1 MRKLLLAAA
10 AAGVLQGC
18 ASSGGGGA
26 PPQNPGGGTVMA
38 IEHTFT
44 GVTSKTFTAPA
55 DDVHW
60 AARKALGRM
69 DITVTAET
77 ATPEG
82 WKISASATQ
91 REIEIDLEH
100 LTPSVTRMRV
110 VADQGALFFKD
121 VATATEVIVQTAGM
135 LDDMKA
141 AQQAAP
147 PKTTAKP
154 KTKAKA
160 KPKPKTQDKPKETI

>member
-10 AAGVLQGC
+10 AAVVLQGC
-18 ASSGGGGA
+18 ASAKVDGPPPNTAGA
-26 PPQNPGGGTVMA
+26 SVMA
-38 IEHTFT
+38 IEHTLT
-44 GVTSKTFTAPA
+44 GITYKTFTAPA

-69 DITVTAET
+69 DMTVTEET
-77 ATPEG
+77 ATPGG
-82 WKISASATQ
+82 WRIAASATQ

-100 LTPSVTRMRV
+100 LTPSTTRMRV

-121 VATATEVIVQTAGM
+121 VATATEIVVQTAGA
-135 LDDMKA
+135 LEEMKT
-141 AQQAAP
+141 AQQAP
-147 PKTTAKP
+147 PP

-160 KPKPKTQDKPKETI
+160 KSKAKTKTKSTPKTTDTI